1 MSYYAV
7 RTGRQTGVYRT
18 WEDCKEQVHRFPS
31 ARYKKFNSKQAAWNF
46 VNSEDSAG
54 PSSGYGSNTWYEKP
68 SFSGYKRSYQ
78 QSSSSEDEE
87 YEPKHAKYRA
97 VTYTSDNL
105 QLAYTGMTKWV
116 HKWNAND
123 WRLSTGEKVMNKKNF
138 KKLEKL
144 SKGMD
149 SRWGEMNPGVWTNS
163 WYYRNKN

>member
-105 QLAYTGMTKWV
+105 QLAYTEACTCNPATQEMKQLIDRLGQELENEAIAFSSQLQCSPY
-116 HKWNAND
+116 NA
-123 WRLSTGEKVMNKKNF
+123 
-138 KKLEKL
+138 
-144 SKGMD
+144 D
-149 SRWGEMNPGVWTNS
+149 S
-163 WYYRNKN
+163 